1 MDEISQQ
8 LDKTQLP
15 NSIYQL
21 IEMEVRLP
29 L

>member
-1 MDEISQQ
+1 MDEISQH

-15 NSIYQL
+15 TSIYQL